1 MVIIAQNSSVMVGHW
16 QVTSAT
22 QLQLVPSESH
32 RQLQIRQELKTSE
45 KRRPFIRVQN
55 DSDSVIIFQLQPYT
69 VTLVHIIHKGLAI
82 MIPSLS
88 AFFRVGTWV
97 PNIARLQ
104 LNIQQLQRMEHGL
117 NLLTSRQPCL
127 LQFGKALWP
136 ELLQV
141 FRTGQSP
148 PTCLVLPRSCFARAR
163 LSSTILPARPS
174 AISCAASSFELVS
187 ELWAGDRSA
196 AGPPTAQPIRWLR
209 RLDTT
214 TGFRRYSRTKLRWLL
229 HHESRGMQVLTPPSL
244 LLESLRRGVAQE
256 AEAAERLLVQLLP
269 SACEKACKLK
279 VSAAQQIANM
289 RCNRHM
295 RVRTDCFGKIEAEPK
310 IMRLIHVA

>member
-1 MVIIAQNSSVMVGHW
+1 
-16 QVTSAT
+16 
-22 QLQLVPSESH
+22 
-32 RQLQIRQELKTSE
+32 
-45 KRRPFIRVQN
+45 
-55 DSDSVIIFQLQPYT
+55 
-69 VTLVHIIHKGLAI
+69 

-141 FRTGQSP
+141 FRTGQNP

-187 ELWAGDRSA
+187 EVVGRRSLSRWTTH
-196 AGPPTAQPIRWLR
+196 GTANSLVATIGHHR
-209 RLDTT
+209 
-214 TGFRRYSRTKLRWLL
+214 FRRYSRTKLRWLL
-229 HHESRGMQVLTPPSL
+229 HHESRRMQVLTPPSL